1 MTIGEMKEQLKD
13 RDDDLEVVLFF
24 NAGDDMFYEGA
35 VVVKEAYIDE
45 KAAYCYLDKA
55 EMDEE
60 DIDIGRLK
68 KVIAIVA

>member
-1 MTIGEMKEQLKD
+1 MTLGEIKEQMKPF
-13 RDDDLEVVLFF
+13 DDDLEVVLFF

-35 VVVKEAYIDE
+35 VLVKKAYIDE

-55 EMDEE
+55 EMVEE
-60 DIDIGRLK
+60 DIDIARLK